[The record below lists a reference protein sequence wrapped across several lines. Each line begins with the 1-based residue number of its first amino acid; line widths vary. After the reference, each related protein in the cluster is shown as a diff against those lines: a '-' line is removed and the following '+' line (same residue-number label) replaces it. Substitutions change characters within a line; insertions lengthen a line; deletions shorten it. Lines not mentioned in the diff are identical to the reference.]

1 MVYQV
6 TNRAERLMV
15 MLEGMIIKYLKL
27 ATGEEL
33 VTEWIEDKHDSVE
46 VKLKNPLGILMS
58 QTEKGFNIQL
68 VPYGSIRQEE
78 IMVNYKNI
86 KFTAE
91 PKLRNQ
97 YESITGQVI
106 TPPTP
111 KIATV

>member
-1 MVYQV
+1 
-6 TNRAERLMV
+6 
-15 MLEGMIIKYLKL
+15 MIIKYLKL
-27 ATGEEL
+27 VTGEEL

-68 VPYGSIRQEE
+68 VPYGSMAQNEE

-86 KFTAE
+86 VFTAE
-91 PKLRNQ
+91 PETKLRNQ

-106 TPPTP
+106 TPPEP
-111 KIATV
+111 KIVT

>member
-1 MVYQV
+1 M
-6 TNRAERLMV
+6 N
-15 MLEGMIIKYLKL
+15 IKYLKL
-27 ATGEEL
+27 VTGEEL

-68 VPYGSIRQEE
+68 VPYGSMAQNEE

-86 KFTAE
+86 VFTAE
-91 PKLRNQ
+91 PETKLRNQ

-111 KIATV
+111 QIVT

>member
-1 MVYQV
+1 M
-6 TNRAERLMV
+6 N
-15 MLEGMIIKYLKL
+15 IKYLKL
-27 ATGEEL
+27 VTGEEL

-68 VPYGSIRQEE
+68 VPYGSMAENEE

-86 KFTAE
+86 VFNAE
-91 PKLRNQ
+91 PETKLRNQ

-111 KIATV
+111 KIVT

>member
-1 MVYQV
+1 M
-6 TNRAERLMV
+6 N
-15 MLEGMIIKYLKL
+15 IKYLKL
-27 ATGEEL
+27 VTGEEL

-68 VPYGSIRQEE
+68 VPYGSMAENEE

-86 KFTAE
+86 VFHAE
-91 PKLRNQ
+91 PETKLRNQ

-111 KIATV
+111 KIVT

>member
-1 MVYQV
+1 
-6 TNRAERLMV
+6 
-15 MLEGMIIKYLKL
+15 MIIKYLKL
-27 ATGEEL
+27 VTGDEL

-46 VKLKNPLGILMS
+46 GKLKNPLGILMKKKK
-58 QTEKGFNIQL
+58 KGFNIQL
-68 VPYGSIRQEE
+68 VPYGSMADKEE

-86 KFTAE
+86 VFHAE
-91 PKLRNQ
+91 PEQKLRNQ

>member
-1 MVYQV
+1 
-6 TNRAERLMV
+6 
-15 MLEGMIIKYLKL
+15 MIIKYLKL
-27 ATGEEL
+27 VTGEEL
-33 VTEWIEDKHDSVE
+33 VTEWIEDKHNSVE

-68 VPYGSIRQEE
+68 VPYGSMAQNEE

-86 KFTAE
+86 VFTAE
-91 PKLRNQ
+91 PETKLRNQ

-111 KIATV
+111 KIVT

>member
-1 MVYQV
+1 
-6 TNRAERLMV
+6 
-15 MLEGMIIKYLKL
+15 MIIKYLKL
-27 ATGEEL
+27 VTGEEL

-68 VPYGSIRQEE
+68 VPYGSMAKDETIV
-78 IMVNYKNI
+78 VNHKNI
-86 KFTAE
+86 VFTAE
-91 PKLRNQ
+91 PETKLRNQ

-111 KIATV
+111 QIVT

>member
-1 MVYQV
+1 
-6 TNRAERLMV
+6 
-15 MLEGMIIKYLKL
+15 MIIKYLKL
-27 ATGEEL
+27 VTGEEL

-68 VPYGSIRQEE
+68 VPYGSMADKEE

-86 KFTAE
+86 VFHAE
-91 PKLRNQ
+91 PEQKLRNQ

-111 KIATV
+111 KIVT

>member
-1 MVYQV
+1 M
-6 TNRAERLMV
+6 N
-15 MLEGMIIKYLKL
+15 IKYLKL
-27 ATGEEL
+27 VTGEEL

-68 VPYGSIRQEE
+68 VPYGSMAQNEE

-86 KFTAE
+86 VFTAE
-91 PKLRNQ
+91 PEQKLRNQ

-111 KIATV
+111 KIVT

>member
-1 MVYQV
+1 
-6 TNRAERLMV
+6 
-15 MLEGMIIKYLKL
+15 MIIKYLKL
-27 ATGEEL
+27 VTGEEL

-68 VPYGSIRQEE
+68 VPYGAMAANEE

-86 KFTAE
+86 VFTAE
-91 PKLRNQ
+91 PETKLRNQ

-106 TPPTP
+106 TPPEP
-111 KIATV
+111 KIVT

>member
-1 MVYQV
+1 
-6 TNRAERLMV
+6 
-15 MLEGMIIKYLKL
+15 MIIKYLKL
-27 ATGEEL
+27 VTGEEL

-68 VPYGSIRQEE
+68 VPYGSMAENEE

-86 KFTAE
+86 VFHAE
-91 PKLRNQ
+91 PETKLRNQ

-111 KIATV
+111 KIVT

>member
-1 MVYQV
+1 M
-6 TNRAERLMV
+6 N
-15 MLEGMIIKYLKL
+15 IKYLKL
-27 ATGEEL
+27 VTGEEL

-68 VPYGSIRQEE
+68 VPYGSMAQNEE

-86 KFTAE
+86 VFHAE
-91 PKLRNQ
+91 PEQKLRNQ

-111 KIATV
+111 KIVT

>member
-1 MVYQV
+1 M
-6 TNRAERLMV
+6 N
-15 MLEGMIIKYLKL
+15 IKYLKL
-27 ATGEEL
+27 VTGEEL

-68 VPYGSIRQEE
+68 VPYGSMAENEE

-86 KFTAE
+86 VFHAE
-91 PKLRNQ
+91 PETKLRNQ

-106 TPPTP
+106 TPPQPSIIT
-111 KIATV
+111 

>member
-1 MVYQV
+1 MV
-6 TNRAERLMV
+6 
-15 MLEGMIIKYLKL
+15 
-27 ATGEEL
+27 TGEEL

-68 VPYGSIRQEE
+68 VPYGSMADKEE

-86 KFTAE
+86 VFTAE
-91 PKLRNQ
+91 PEQKLRNQ

>member
-1 MVYQV
+1 M
-6 TNRAERLMV
+6 N
-15 MLEGMIIKYLKL
+15 IKYLKL
-27 ATGEEL
+27 VTGEEL

-68 VPYGSIRQEE
+68 VPYGSMAQNEE

-86 KFTAE
+86 VFTAE
-91 PKLRNQ
+91 PETKLRNQ

-111 KIATV
+111 KIVT

>member
-1 MVYQV
+1 
-6 TNRAERLMV
+6 
-15 MLEGMIIKYLKL
+15 MIIKYLKL
-27 ATGEEL
+27 VTGEEL
-33 VTEWIEDKHDSVE
+33 VTQWIEDKHDAVE

-68 VPYGSIRQEE
+68 VPYGSMADKEE

-86 KFTAE
+86 VFTAE
-91 PKLRNQ
+91 PEQKLRNQ

>member
-1 MVYQV
+1 
-6 TNRAERLMV
+6 
-15 MLEGMIIKYLKL
+15 MIIKYLKL
-27 ATGEEL
+27 VTGEEL

-68 VPYGSIRQEE
+68 VPYGSMAQNEE

-86 KFTAE
+86 VFTAE
-91 PKLRNQ
+91 PETKLRNQ

-111 KIATV
+111 KIET

>member
-1 MVYQV
+1 MK
-6 TNRAERLMV
+6 
-15 MLEGMIIKYLKL
+15 IKYLKL
-27 ATGEEL
+27 VTGEEL

-68 VPYGSIRQEE
+68 VPYGSMAQNEE

-86 KFTAE
+86 VFTAE
-91 PKLRNQ
+91 PETKLRNQ

-111 KIATV
+111 KIVT

>member
-1 MVYQV
+1 
-6 TNRAERLMV
+6 
-15 MLEGMIIKYLKL
+15 MIIKYLKL
-27 ATGEEL
+27 VTGEEL

-68 VPYGSIRQEE
+68 VPYGSMADKEE

-86 KFTAE
+86 VFHAGPE
-91 PKLRNQ
+91 QKLRNQ

>member
-1 MVYQV
+1 
-6 TNRAERLMV
+6 
-15 MLEGMIIKYLKL
+15 MIIKYLKL
-27 ATGEEL
+27 VTGEEL

-68 VPYGSIRQEE
+68 VPYGSMADKEE

-86 KFTAE
+86 VFHAE
-91 PKLRNQ
+91 PEQKLRNQ

-106 TPPTP
+106 TPPEPSIIT
-111 KIATV
+111 

>member
-1 MVYQV
+1 M
-6 TNRAERLMV
+6 NIR
-15 MLEGMIIKYLKL
+15 YLKL
-27 ATGEEL
+27 VTGEEL
-33 VTEWIEDKHDSVE
+33 ITEYNDEGESTVT
-46 VKLKNPLGILMS
+46 LKNPLGILMS

-68 VPYGSIRQEE
+68 VPYGSMADKEE

-86 KFTAE
+86 VFHAE
-91 PKLRNQ
+91 PEQKLRNQ